1 MPETTN
7 LKELSEEFF
16 AIAEWQD
23 EQLIEIDRKLKNIGE
38 VLRRTEYKIEHFGEA
53 WPEDV

>member
-1 MPETTN
+1 MTD
-7 LKELSEEFF
+7 LKELSGIFYSVMEM
-16 AIAEWQD
+16 QD
-23 EQLIEIDRKLKNIGE
+23 EHLVEIDRKLENIGE

>member
-1 MPETTN
+1 MLTMTD
-7 LKELSEEFF
+7 LKELSGIFYSVMEM
-16 AIAEWQD
+16 QD
-23 EQLIEIDRKLKNIGE
+23 EHLVEIDRKLENIGE